1 MIMNKLQIA
10 VCVKLF
16 IYLLFF
22 FMLFNSSLTAQN
34 TDSSRIVEK
43 NIAFYHLLRENVHL
57 HLNKTTFFNGE
68 QLWFTAYVYDQN
80 TQLPSSEST
89 NLYVGVFDEHGLAID
104 KKIIYI
110 EDGVGSGNI
119 MIDSSYTD
127 PEYYIK
133 SYTNW
138 MKNFS
143 EIKPFI
149 QKISVLRNVVR
160 PPEKELIKDVT
171 IAIYPEGG
179 KLIKGAENSFG
190 FQITDPLGNG
200 IEVKKIILEND
211 LGDVIKSNLVTNIH
225 GMGKVTFF
233 QERERIYSLRTNLN
247 NGPIIKKKLPPAE
260 ARGIVL
266 KLSSIDREK
275 IYGKLVINSET
286 LNKIDENPYYM
297 AVHQNEQ
304 IFIEELFIKSET
316 TPFSLEKAKLP
327 FGVNAI
333 TIFDHRNNPIIRRLF
348 FNEYGSDKINEDISL
363 AYKWNATKDS
373 LLVDLSLKNASDG
386 SMSLSISALPYETV
400 SYAPNNSLLSSF
412 LLMPYINFSVEHPGV
427 YFEDRDRTSMF
438 NLDILLLNQGW
449 GTYNW
454 DRIFGEQQNVEYV
467 FESGVNIHGRIL
479 DADLGRENQVWGYSK
494 DVTTA
499 FLLDIKRDKTINTNA
514 ILFKGDSL
522 MISVLNTKGK
532 LRKPKAEIEFTPLSA
547 MGPQE
552 NIDIVAFNNNNRF
565 VTTYTTDIDIPISP
579 GSELPVTKKTI
590 ALDEVVVTERLEPPK
605 DIPINSAMVSGKRI
619 TDEDIKRRGTLLNY
633 LSSLGYGIR
642 INEGRVTV
650 LSKIIGPGA
659 ATGKVPIPVII
670 GGMVSDGT
678 DLLTQPLNSFQSIFY
693 DSWGREF
700 ISLNLRYGNYNQ
712 DKKKHYISYLVN
724 NGFTRPKK
732 YYDPGY
738 IRYLNYEF
746 RMYGVLNW
754 FPKVILS
761 NNDYTTIKIP
771 LMDQTDIILYIEGL
785 GSDGKLISTSKTIKL
800 GND

>member
-1 MIMNKLQIA
+1 MKKLQIA

-22 FMLFNSSLTAQN
+22 FTHFNSSLTAQN
-34 TDSSRIVEK
+34 TASTRIVEK
-43 NIAFYHLLRENVHL
+43 NMAFYHPLRENVHL

-89 NLYVGVFDEHGLAID
+89 NLYVGIFDEQGQAIE

-127 PEYYIK
+127 TEYYIK

-149 QKISVLRNVVR
+149 QKISVLRNIVR
-160 PPEKELIKDVT
+160 PPENELIKDVT

-179 KLIKGAENSFG
+179 KLIKDIENSFG
-190 FQITDPLGNG
+190 FQITDVLGNG
-200 IEVKKIILEND
+200 IEMKKIILEND
-211 LGDVIKSNLVTNIH
+211 LGEVIKNNLVTNMH

-233 QERERIYSLRTNLN
+233 YERERTYSLRTNLN
-247 NGPIIKKKLPPAE
+247 NGSIIKKKLPPAE
-260 ARGIVL
+260 AEGIVL
-266 KLSSIDREK
+266 KLSSFYREK
-275 IYGKLVINSET
+275 IYGKLEINSET
-286 LNKIDENPYYM
+286 LNKIYENTFYM

-304 IFIEELFIKSET
+304 IFIEELFINSET
-316 TPFSLEKAKLP
+316 TTFSLDKAKLP

-348 FNEYGSDKINEDISL
+348 FNEFGSDKINEDISL
-363 AYKWNATKDS
+363 AYDWNATKDS
-373 LLVDLSLKNASDG
+373 LRVDLSLKNAYDG

-412 LLMPYINFSVEHPGV
+412 LLMPYINLSVEHPGV
-427 YFEDRDRTSMF
+427 YFEDRDRTSLF

-454 DRIFGEQQNVEYV
+454 DRIFGEQQNLEYV
-467 FESGVNIHGRIL
+467 FESGVNIYGKIL

-494 DVTTA
+494 DITTA
-499 FLLDIKRDKTINTNA
+499 FLLDIKRDKTFNTNT

-522 MISVLNTKGK
+522 MISVLNTMGK

-547 MGPQE
+547 MGPEE
-552 NIDIVAFNNNNRF
+552 NMDIVAFNSNNRF
-565 VTTYTTDIDIPISP
+565 VTTFSTDIDIPISP
-579 GSELPVTKKTI
+579 GSELPVTKRTI
-590 ALDEVVVTERLEPPK
+590 ALDEVVVKGPK
-605 DIPINSAMVSGKRI
+605 EASNYIPINSAEVTGKRI
-619 TDEDIKRRGTLLNY
+619 TDEDIKRRGTLLHY

-642 INEGRVTV
+642 ILEGRVTV
-650 LSKIIGPGA
+650 MSRIIGSGRA
-659 ATGKVPIPVII
+659 NGKVPVPVFI
-670 GGMVSDGT
+670 GGLLSDGT
-678 DLLTQPLNSFQSIFY
+678 DLLTMSLDGFQSIFF
-693 DSWGREF
+693 DSWQREF
-700 ISLNLRYGNYNQ
+700 ISLELRYGHYNL
-712 DKKKHYISYLVN
+712 DKKKHYISYLIN
-724 NGFTRPKK
+724 SGFARPKE

-738 IRYLNYEF
+738 IRYLNSEF
-746 RMYGVLNW
+746 KMYGVLNW
-754 FPKVILS
+754 LPKVILNK
-761 NNDYTTIKIP
+761 NNHTTIKIP
-771 LMDQTDIILYIEGL
+771 IMDQAGMILYIEGL
-785 GSDGKLISTSKTIKL
+785 GSDGKLISTSKSIKL
-800 GND
+800 EDD

>member
-1 MIMNKLQIA
+1 MRKLQIA
-10 VCVKLF
+10 GCVKLF

-22 FMLFNSSLTAQN
+22 FLHFNSSLTAQN
-34 TDSSRIVEK
+34 TKSLRIAEK
-43 NIAFYHLLRENVHL
+43 NMAFYNLLRENVHL

-68 QLWFTAYVYDQN
+68 QLWFTAYVYDQY

-89 NLYVGVFDEHGLAID
+89 NLYVGIFDGQGHAIE
-104 KKIIYI
+104 KQIIYI

-127 PEYYIK
+127 TEYYIK

-149 QKISVLRNVVR
+149 QKIRVLRNIER
-160 PPEKELIKDVT
+160 PPENELIKDVT

-179 KLIKGAENSFG
+179 KLIKDAENSFG
-190 FQITDPLGNG
+190 FQITDPLGKG

-211 LGDVIKSNLVTNIH
+211 LGEIIKSNLVTNIH

-233 QERERIYSLRTNLN
+233 QERERIYFLSTNLN

-260 ARGIVL
+260 TRGIVL

-304 IFIEELFIKSET
+304 VFMEELFIKSET

-333 TIFDHRNNPIIRRLF
+333 TIFDHMNNPIIRRLF
-348 FNEYGSDKINEDISL
+348 FNEFGSDKINEDISL

-427 YFEDRDRTSMF
+427 YFEDRDRISMF

-467 FESGVNIHGRIL
+467 FESGVNIHGKIL
-479 DADLGRENQVWGYSK
+479 DADLGRENQVWVKSK
-494 DVTTA
+494 GVTTS

-532 LRKPKAEIEFTPLSA
+532 LRKPRAEIEFTPLSA

-552 NIDIVAFNNNNRF
+552 NIDIVPFNNNNRF
-565 VTTYTTDIDIPISP
+565 VTTYSTDIDIPISP
-579 GSELPVTKKTI
+579 GSELPVIKKTI
-590 ALDEVVVTERLEPPK
+590 ALDEVVVIERIPSPN
-605 DIPINSAMVSGKRI
+605 DIPINSAEFTGKRI
-619 TDEDIKRRGTLLNY
+619 TDEDIKRRGTLLHY
-633 LSSLGYGIR
+633 LSNLGYGIS
-642 INEGRVTV
+642 ILEGRVTV
-650 LSKIIGPGA
+650 MSRIIGSGG
-659 ATGKVPIPVII
+659 ATGKVPVPVFI
-670 GGMVSDGT
+670 GGLLSDGT
-678 DLLTQPLNSFQSIFY
+678 DLLTMPLDGFQSIFF
-693 DSWGREF
+693 DSWQREF
-700 ISLNLRYGNYNQ
+700 ISLELRYGHYNL
-712 DKKKHYISYLVN
+712 DKKKHYISYLIN
-724 NGFTRPKK
+724 SGFARPKE

-738 IRYLNYEF
+738 ISYLNFEF
-746 RMYGVLNW
+746 KMYGVLNW
-754 FPKVILS
+754 LPKVILNK
-761 NNDYTTIKIP
+761 NNHTTIKIP
-771 LMDQTDIILYIEGL
+771 IMDQTGIILYIEGL
-785 GSDGKLISTSKTIKL
+785 GSDGKLISTSKSINL
-800 GND
+800 EDD